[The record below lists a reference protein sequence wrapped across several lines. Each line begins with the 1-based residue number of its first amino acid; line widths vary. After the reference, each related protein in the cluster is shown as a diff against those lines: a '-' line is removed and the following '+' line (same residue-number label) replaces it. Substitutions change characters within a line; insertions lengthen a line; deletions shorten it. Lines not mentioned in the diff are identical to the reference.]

1 MQQLTVLTKEDIKA
15 AVLEALSESQQQ
27 NKPTESK
34 EPEKYIHGLQG
45 LADFLGIGVTTAW
58 QLKRSGKLPYYQTG
72 KKLFFSQ
79 SEVLAATL
87 KPAK

>member
-1 MQQLTVLTKEDIKA
+1 MQHLTLITKEDIKA

-27 NKPTESK
+27 TDTTTKQ

-58 QLKRSGKLPYYQTG
+58 QLKKSGKLPYYQTG
-72 KKLFFSQ
+72 KKLFFKQ
-79 SEVLAATL
+79 SEILAATL